1 MGHVL
6 AAVDIEMLEAIGLIE
21 GTQGHMRRP
30 VLCLQPFVSSGM
42 KGINKAFCFF
52 DLLLLL
58 RRESVLPSQRITKEH
73 LPSS

>member
-6 AAVDIEMLEAIGLIE
+6 AVVDMEMLEVGLIE

-30 VLCLQPFVSSGM
+30 VLCLKPFVSSGM
-42 KGINKAFCFF
+42 KGINKASCFF
-52 DLLLLL
+52 DILLLL
-58 RRESVLPSQRITKEH
+58 RQASILPSRSITKEH

>member
-6 AAVDIEMLEAIGLIE
+6 AAVAIEMLEAIGLIE
-21 GTQGHMRRP
+21 GTQGHVKRP

-42 KGINKAFCFF
+42 KDIKKASCLF

-58 RRESVLPSQRITKEH
+58 RRAYAQA
-73 LPSS
+73 